1 MHVYNFVFYSLD
13 FIYIF
18 MFLYFQYDMKQKRT
32 FLKRSYCDS
41 LTESDLY
48 IGNVVNVFGRELK
61 LIDYL
66 SEATRNVLLKKTE
79 RFVLTT

>member
-1 MHVYNFVFYSLD
+1 
-13 FIYIF
+13 
-18 MFLYFQYDMKQKRT
+18 MKQKRT